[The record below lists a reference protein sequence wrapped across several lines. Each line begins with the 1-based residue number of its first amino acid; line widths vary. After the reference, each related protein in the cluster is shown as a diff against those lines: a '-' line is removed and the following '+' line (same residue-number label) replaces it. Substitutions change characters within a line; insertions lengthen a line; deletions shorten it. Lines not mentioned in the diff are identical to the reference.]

1 MQVRRA
7 TAGARLSYAKGSF
20 TRARAMLRCP
30 SERERGRDLLREG
43 AVAPSTWKA
52 RRAKEKTLRRMV
64 RAAGI
69 DFVPI
74 TVDGLELIGAALKAG
89 KYRSAVSY
97 LTLWEQLHRRESTRR
112 CCCFIG

>member
-1 MQVRRA
+1 
-7 TAGARLSYAKGSF
+7 
-20 TRARAMLRCP
+20 
-30 SERERGRDLLREG
+30 
-43 AVAPSTWKA
+43 
-52 RRAKEKTLRRMV
+52 MV